1 MKEILNNSDI
11 HVLNFF
17 AILNWF
23 VCIIFLIH
31 IMYFVI
37 ECEEMRNIKSVI
49 LGILHNMIKSDCVNK
64 NINCN

>member
-23 VCIIFLIH
+23 VFIIFLIH

-37 ECEEMRNIKSVI
+37 ECEEMRNIKSAI